1 MQSNW
6 QDEFRE
12 AFRAPEALAEH
23 LGLSLAELPA
33 LPDGQGFPMLVPRA
47 FASRMER
54 GNPLDPLL
62 LQVWPDVRE
71 ASTLPDELTDPVGDG
86 GACRADGLLHK
97 YHGRVL
103 LVTTGACAVHCRYCF
118 RQNFPYEAVP
128 HAPSRWDA
136 ALDYIGTDETIR
148 EVLLSGGDP
157 LTLPT
162 RVLEALLSRL
172 GEIPHLETLRIHTRL
187 PVVLPSR
194 IDDEFCRMLLDSRL
208 KVVTVLH
215 ANHARE
221 LDDDVLE
228 ACRRLKE
235 AGATLLNQ
243 SVLLHRVNDSVAALE
258 ELSRRLWDCG
268 VLPYYLHALDRVK
281 GSARFLVEDER
292 AHGLMERLRER
303 LPGYLVPRLV
313 REIEG
318 EGSKSPL

>member
-1 MQSNW
+1 MNTW
-6 QDEFRE
+6 QNEMRE
-12 AFRAPEALAEH
+12 AFRAPAELARY
-23 LGLSLAELPA
+23 LRLSLEDLPP
-33 LPDGQGFPMLVPRA
+33 LPVGVDFPLLVPRA
-47 FASRMER
+47 FAGRMER

-62 LQVWPDVRE
+62 LQVWPDSRE
-71 ASTLPDELTDPVGDG
+71 GHSLPEELTDPVGDG

-136 ALDYIGTDETIR
+136 ALEYVASDASVR

-157 LTLPT
+157 LTLPPAALEGLVS
-162 RVLEALLSRL
+162 RLEA
-172 GEIPHLETLRIHTRL
+172 IPHLETLRIHTRL

-194 IDDEFCRMLLDSRL
+194 IDDEFCQMLRGSRL
-208 KVVTVLH
+208 RAVVVLH

-221 LDDDVLE
+221 IDAEVE
-228 ACRRLKE
+228 AACVRLKA
-235 AGATLLNQ
+235 AGAVLLNQ
-243 SVLLHRVNDSVAALE
+243 SVLLAGVNDSVAALE
-258 ELSRRLWDCG
+258 DLSRHLWDCG

-281 GSARFLVEDER
+281 GSSRFLVGDGR
-292 AHGLMERLRER
+292 AQAVMAQLRER

-318 EGSKSPL
+318 EGSKTPL